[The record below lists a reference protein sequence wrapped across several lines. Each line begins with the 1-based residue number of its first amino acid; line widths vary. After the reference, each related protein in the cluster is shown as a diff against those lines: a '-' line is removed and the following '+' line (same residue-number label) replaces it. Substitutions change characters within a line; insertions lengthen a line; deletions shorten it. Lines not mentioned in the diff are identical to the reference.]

1 MDRATRTP
9 STPADNAFGYECP
22 TADDVKHELSRLVSA
37 DEAARIWEA
46 ACASID
52 VHPRRRLTIDH
63 LLQIAAWLKD
73 QAGMAK
79 IVGNSLSIRLR
90 SYQSITD
97 SA

>member
-1 MDRATRTP
+1 MARATDTP
-9 STPADNAFGYECP
+9 PTTADNPFGYECP
-22 TADDVKHELSRLVSA
+22 TADDVQRELARLVNA
-37 DEAARIWEA
+37 EEGTRIWEA

-73 QAGMAK
+73 QSGMAK

>member
-1 MDRATRTP
+1 MARTT
-9 STPADNAFGYECP
+9 STPPASADNDFGYECP
-22 TADDVKHELSRLVSA
+22 TADDVQRELARLVSA
-37 DEAARIWEA
+37 DEATRIWEA
-46 ACASID
+46 ACASVD

-90 SYQSITD
+90 SYQRITD

>member
-1 MDRATRTP
+1 MARATSTP
-9 STPADNAFGYECP
+9 SKTAENPFGYECP
-22 TADDVKHELSRLVSA
+22 TADDVRHELARLVSA
-37 DEAARIWEA
+37 DEATRIWEA

-52 VHPRRRLTIDH
+52 VHPRRRLGTDH
-63 LLQIAAWLKD
+63 LLQIAEWLKD